1 MILAL
6 TFALLV
12 GVDAYDPN
20 YIAPIRWLDQC
31 GTDVAYL
38 EGTLVGDCG
47 WSAENVTA
55 LVDAAATREAILDR
69 LARLAECAEPGDR
82 VLFYQSSHG
91 MRYPWGESYL
101 CAYDADLTSEDL
113 AATFA
118 RFRPGVRLLAVVDA
132 CYAGGLYGEYAA
144 DDFATDV
151 TTCLGWLDA
160 PAVGWITSS
169 AEDELSYEL
178 AEGPGAVFSRAWT
191 FALSTGAADSRDA
204 GGNGDG
210 SLSAYESYVHAAGRM
225 DDYYETPQ
233 CPFPALCRDF
243 VLRTVNSVT
252 LSDAFGIE
260 GEGRS
265 GGWFA
270 VNDPEEGVVAHSGAI
285 LDEQVSWLEATV
297 EGEGVLSFEWRV
309 SSEESDI
316 LSLEVDGERVCDV
329 SGADRGWWPIAIG
342 IKGAGT
348 HRVRWR
354 YRKDDARSKGAD
366 GGAIRSPAW
375 EAGGA
380 AFLPPDVAA
389 ACLADPATDLPPT
402 GESATYGG
410 YLCDTNGMPVG
421 SVTVKVSRMGRNG
434 LQRTTARL
442 EIVPAGGKR
451 RTANVAGY
459 YDPAVREE
467 QVIGGGETAL
477 TLLLGLDSLAGTF
490 GEFAIVG
497 VRQGAYAGPLGA
509 FPLAWPA
516 SAGDGWNALSLTLGA
531 RGKAKFAGTRAD
543 GSKVNLSTFLLVGA
557 TNSCAVLVT
566 PREALT
572 VWFDNAAGAPQ
583 ALGYP
588 GLVADRLG
596 ELEGLYDFA
605 VDSAVLPV
613 QAAFAAHEGRCKV
626 LGDNPARLK
635 LSYNRRTGLFSGSCA
650 GGARVNG
657 ALVGGVGLGA
667 AVVRGGEGT
676 AVKIVPMED

>member
-12 GVDAYDPN
+12 GVDAYDPD
-20 YIAPIRWLDQC
+20 YIAPARWLDQC

-38 EGTLVGDCG
+38 DGSLVGDCG

-69 LARLAECAEPGDR
+69 LVRLAECAEPGDR

-113 AATFA
+113 AAAFA

-151 TTCLGWLDA
+151 TTCLGWRNVA
-160 PAVGWITSS
+160 PVGWITSS

-252 LSDAFGIE
+252 LSEAFGIE

-270 VNDPEEGVVAHSGAI
+270 VNDPEKGVVAHSGAI
-285 LDEQVSWLEATV
+285 LDEQVSRLEATV

-309 SSEESDI
+309 SSEAPGDV
-316 LSLEVDGERVCDV
+316 LSVEVDGQVMRSIAGE
-329 SGADRGWWPIAIG
+329 DRGWWSVALG
-342 IKGAGT
+342 IEGEGT

-354 YRKDDARSKGAD
+354 YRKDDARSAGSDA
-366 GGAIRSPAW
+366 GAIRRLDWTP
-375 EAGGA
+375 GA
-380 AFLPPDVAA
+380 AFLSPDEAA
-389 ACLADPATDLPPT
+389 ARLADPADDLPPT
-402 GESATYGG
+402 GDAATYVG
-410 YLCDTNGMPVG
+410 YLCTSNGAPVG
-421 SVTVKVSRMGRNG
+421 TLVIKTARMGRDG
-434 LQRTTARL
+434 MQRTT
-442 EIVPAGGKR
+442 VNTDVFSDGKR
-451 RTANVAGY
+451 RKGMFSGH
-459 YDPAVREE
+459 YDPAVREAQAISAKDGAPE
-467 QVIGGGETAL
+467 IM
-477 TLLLGLDSLAGTF
+477 LGRDSLAGTYGAF
-490 GEFAIVG
+490 RIVG
-497 VRQGAYAGPLGA
+497 VCQGAHEGPAGA
-509 FPLAWPA
+509 FPLAWPS
-516 SAGDGWNALSLTLGA
+516 SAGDGWNALSLALD
-531 RGKAKFAGTRAD
+531 RHGKAKYTGTRVD
-543 GSKVNLSTFLLVGA
+543 GTKVNASTYLLAGA

-566 PREALT
+566 AREALA
-572 VWFDNAAGAPQ
+572 VWFGAEGDRPV

-588 GLVADRLG
+588 GLVVDGLGAPEGMCRL
-596 ELEGLYDFA
+596 A
-605 VDSAVLPV
+605 VDSPDWPLDELFVA
-613 QAAFAAHEGRCKV
+613 QGARWKV
-626 LGDNPARLK
+626 LGDNPARLR
-635 LSYNRRTGLFSGSCA
+635 LSYNVRTGLFSGSFR
-650 GGARVNG
+650 GGAKVNG
-657 ALVGGVGLGA
+657 AVVDGRGYGA
-667 AVVRGGEGT
+667 AVVRGQPAT
-676 AVKIVPMED
+676 VKVSMQQ